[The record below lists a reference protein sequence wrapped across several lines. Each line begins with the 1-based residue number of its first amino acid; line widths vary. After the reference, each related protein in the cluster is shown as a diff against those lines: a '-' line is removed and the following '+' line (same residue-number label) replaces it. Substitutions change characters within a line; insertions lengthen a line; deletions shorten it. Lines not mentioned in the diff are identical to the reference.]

1 MPIVLAVTQE
11 YGSEGKGATDRARVS
26 HVLSKLLARLE
37 SNQGSWVTSIVGPRL
52 DVDSGGT
59 VVDDNGLVGGGSA
72 TDHGGESGKDAELH
86 VGEYVW

>member
-1 MPIVLAVTQE
+1 M
-11 YGSEGKGATDRARVS
+11 
-26 HVLSKLLARLE
+26 
-37 SNQGSWVTSIVGPRL
+37 TSIVRPRL

-72 TDHGGESGKDAELH
+72 TDHGCESGEDAELH